1 MDNMTPKQIGEA
13 LLRITEALV
22 DKTGEQPFCGLYVNI
37 VDTGECSLSLKMA
50 YNNGDY
56 IITTVRADTFQ
67 DLFIK
72 ARAYIA
78 DMQEPQDAAKI
89 DAIKGLAKAV
99 DKLRDA
105 GIDDDFITP
114 VADQVQVLSGLM
126 ITHYN
131 G

>member
-1 MDNMTPKQIGEA
+1 M
-13 LLRITEALV
+13 
-22 DKTGEQPFCGLYVNI
+22 
-37 VDTGECSLSLKMA
+37 SLNRA
-50 YNNGDY
+50 HNDGDY
-56 IITTVRADTFQ
+56 VITTVHADTFQ
-67 DLFIK
+67 CLFIR
-72 ARAYIA
+72 AHAYIA
-78 DMQEPQDAAKI
+78 TMPDPQDAAKI

-105 GIDDDFITP
+105 GIDDDFIAP